1 MGLGP
6 LPTFA
11 LSCIIAPVWPR
22 ASTFFSKRTSASS
35 HERTIDTVPHY
46 HFPSTLDGSRVSR
59 RDADGAGKFRK
70 AGWRPLNHKLKTTK
84 NVAWAKSLWV
94 RYMIRDDLRQP
105 SSIRVSVTDSITAK
119 VLLSSSSY
127 PNSKKCISGQ
137 TDLLHSTKDGYSEC
151 SVHQSWRIVICRRAY
166 SGYSDGV

>member
-22 ASTFFSKRTSASS
+22 ASTFFSKRTLVSS
-35 HERTIDTVPHY
+35 HERTINAVPHC
-46 HFPSTLDGSRVSR
+46 HFPSTLDGSRLSR

-70 AGWRPLNHKLKTTK
+70 VGWRPLNHKLKTTK

-105 SSIRVSVTDSITAK
+105 SSIRVSVTDSIT
-119 VLLSSSSY
+119 LFFFLS
-127 PNSKKCISGQ
+127 
-137 TDLLHSTKDGYSEC
+137 E
-151 SVHQSWRIVICRRAY
+151 
-166 SGYSDGV
+166 